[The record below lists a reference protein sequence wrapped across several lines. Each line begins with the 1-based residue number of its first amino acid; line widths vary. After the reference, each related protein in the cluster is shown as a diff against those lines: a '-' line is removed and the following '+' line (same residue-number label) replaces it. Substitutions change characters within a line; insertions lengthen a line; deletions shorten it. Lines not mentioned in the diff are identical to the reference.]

1 MATKSAGELVF
12 KEDYINEM
20 LNLDIRMYKKF
31 RKSFNIS
38 DSTIDMEIQ
47 NFMRLLGWFHRV
59 KNIPLENL
67 RFTSLIYYYPL
78 YSCFEESLDIEEFD
92 KKNLYLRRI
101 AFEKSSTNI
110 NAIEEFFENNSN
122 NNRSKELILLHLI
135 NLSKFIFK
143 NEIAR
148 SPDFQDYSD
157 LFIIRK
163 LRKIV
168 REIPKHPTKDISE
181 KIIPWCEALEVLEI
195 LRHNASA
202 THTKKAVG
210 KKKITL
216 RIKSRNLLYFL
227 CVAFSMLIPPDRP
240 DALVSLQINSQDKKN
255 NSLLLGILK
264 NGKFTFKENM
274 DNPEDAKWYIHLVKY
289 KTKKTYGEYWSLPI
303 PNIKFRDGKLFY
315 DYIEDWLK
323 NKRNYNNECNHNY
336 FFRRQIDLEP
346 MTPSD
351 WYTMIS
357 TRFINY
363 TFKAIDSTTLRHM
376 YVTELR
382 NRGATDAEKIAAA
395 YAMHHSLEIANN
407 VYNEQEQY
415 EIMIPSENKHM
426 EILSHILE

>member
-1 MATKSAGELVF
+1 MAKLSIQVKSSMMNNIMVECYRIIELLNGTPGGRSYLGEDTSESNVNQYVIKQFLPPSKDPTLLKISYNVLETETKPL
-12 KEDYINEM
+12 D
-20 LNLDIRMYKKF
+20 NLAQQYDK
-31 RKSFNIS
+31 
-38 DSTIDMEIQ
+38 IQ
-47 NFMRLLGWFHRV
+47 
-59 KNIPLENL
+59 K
-67 RFTSLIYYYPL
+67 LIT
-78 YSCFEESLDIEEFD
+78 F
-92 KKNLYLRRI
+92 
-101 AFEKSSTNI
+101 FEKN
-110 NAIEEFFENNSN
+110 
-122 NNRSKELILLHLI
+122 
-135 NLSKFIFK
+135 K
-143 NEIAR
+143 N
-148 SPDFQDYSD
+148 FY
-157 LFIIRK
+157 L
-163 LRKIV
+163 V
-168 REIPKHPTKDISE
+168 REYIAGLPLNKEIFPGKTLSSSQVLNIL
-181 KIIPWCEALEVLEI
+181 LEVLEI

-240 DALVSLQINSQDKKN
+240 DALVSLQIISHDKKN